1 MIKIYNTFIKTSVR
15 SSGQAI
21 CSVFRTSHL
30 SGHPD
35 KCEVRQLTQKNYQPR
50 VIDTLLQESLEAS
63 GAVWLQGPKWCGKT
77 WSARQVAQSALMMQ
91 DPDESAGYLQQALVK
106 PSLLLAGAVPRLI
119 DEWQV
124 APVLWD
130 AVRFAVDQ
138 RGEMGQFILTGST
151 MPLRKDTM
159 HSGTG
164 RISRLKMR
172 TMSLFESN
180 ESTGQ
185 VSLARLFCQDEPE
198 GMAQLPIESIAFAI
212 ARGGWPAS
220 IGLSGKAALA
230 QAGKYLTAIVE
241 NDVFELSDVQ
251 RNPRRIMLLM
261 RSLARNIATM
271 ASLETLRKD
280 VSGSE
285 SELAA
290 STVVAYL
297 DILERLYVVENQP
310 AWSTRLRSKAYLRKS
325 PKRHFVD
332 PSIAVAALHTNP
344 EGLLRDFNT
353 FGYLFESMCIRD
365 LRIYAQK
372 LGGEVCHYC
381 DETGLEADAII
392 TLPDGRWGAVEI
404 KMGQR
409 QVEEAAG
416 NLLKLKQK
424 VDTEVMH
431 PPVFLMVLTG
441 NGYAM
446 KMDNGVLVVPIT
458 CLKD

>member
-1 MIKIYNTFIKTSVR
+1 MEYV
-15 SSGQAI
+15 
-21 CSVFRTSHL
+21 
-30 SGHPD
+30 
-35 KCEVRQLTQKNYQPR
+35 NYR
-50 VIDTLLQESLEAS
+50 ARIIDIILRDALEAS

-77 WSARQVAQSALMMQ
+77 WTASQIARSILMMQ
-91 DPDESAGYLQQALVK
+91 DPDESANYLQQAMVK
-106 PSLLLAGAVPRLI
+106 PSLLLDGDTPRLI

-130 AVRFAVDQ
+130 AVRHAVDQ
-138 RGEMGQFILTGST
+138 RGEMGQFILTAST
-151 MPLRKDTM
+151 KPLRSETM

-164 RISRLKMR
+164 RIARLKMR
-172 TMSLFESN
+172 TMSLFESG

-185 VSLARLFCQDEPE
+185 VSLENLFSQETPE
-198 GMAQLPIESIAFAI
+198 GSAQLSIEGLAFAV

-220 IGLSGKAALA
+220 IKLPVKAALA
-230 QAGKYLTAIVE
+230 QAGKYLTSIVE

-261 RSLARNIATM
+261 RSLARNVATM
-271 ASLETLRKD
+271 ASVETLRKD

-285 SELAA
+285 SELAV
-290 STVVAYL
+290 STVNAYL
-297 DILERLYVVENQP
+297 DILERLYVIENQP

-325 PKRHFVD
+325 PKRHFTD
-332 PSIAVAALHTNP
+332 PSIAVAAMQTNP
-344 EGLLRDFNT
+344 DGLLRDFNT
-353 FGYLFESMCIRD
+353 FGYLFESMCVRD

-372 LGGEVCHYC
+372 LGGEVCHYS

-409 QVEEAAG
+409 QVDEAAI
-416 NLLKLKQK
+416 NLLKLKKK
-424 VDTEVMH
+424 VDTDVMQ
-431 PPVFLMVLTG
+431 PPAFLMVLTG
-441 NGYAM
+441 NGYAL
-446 KMDNGVLVVPIT
+446 KLDNGVLVVPIT

>member
-1 MIKIYNTFIKTSVR
+1 MAQTSYR
-15 SSGQAI
+15 
-21 CSVFRTSHL
+21 
-30 SGHPD
+30 
-35 KCEVRQLTQKNYQPR
+35 PR
-50 VIDTLLQESLEAS
+50 VIDTILREELEAS

-77 WSARQVAQSALMMQ
+77 CTARQMSRSFLMMQ
-91 DPDESAGYLQQALVK
+91 DPDESSNYLQQAMVK
-106 PSLLLAGAVPRLI
+106 PSLLLDGDTPRLI

-151 MPLRKDTM
+151 MPLRSETM

-172 TMSLFESN
+172 TMSLFESS

-185 VSLARLFCQDEPE
+185 VSLESLFNQAKPE
-198 GMAQLPIESIAFAI
+198 GSAQLSIEGLAFAI

-220 IGLSGKAALA
+220 IGLSDKAALA
-230 QAGKYLTAIVE
+230 QAGNYLTAIVE
-241 NDVFELSDVQ
+241 NDVFELSDIK

-271 ASLETLRKD
+271 ATAETLRKD

-285 SELAA
+285 SDLAV
-290 STVVAYL
+290 STVNDYL
-297 DILERLYVVENQP
+297 NILERLFVVENQP

-325 PKRHFVD
+325 SKRHFTD
-332 PSIAVAALHTNP
+332 PSIAVAALQTNP
-344 EGLLRDFNT
+344 DGLLHDFNT
-353 FGYLFESMCIRD
+353 FGFLFESMCIRD

-392 TLPDGRWGAVEI
+392 SLPDGRWGAVEI

-409 QVEEAAG
+409 QVEEAAK
-416 NLLKLKQK
+416 NLLKLKTK

-431 PPVFLMVLTG
+431 PPAFLMVLTG
-441 NGYAM
+441 NGYAL
-446 KMDNGVLVVPIT
+446 KLDNGVLVVPIT

>member
-1 MIKIYNTFIKTSVR
+1 M
-15 SSGQAI
+15 
-21 CSVFRTSHL
+21 
-30 SGHPD
+30 
-35 KCEVRQLTQKNYQPR
+35 QKNYRPR
-50 VIDTLLQESLEAS
+50 VIDTILKEALEAS

-77 WSARQVAQSALMMQ
+77 RTARQVARSILMMQ
-91 DPDESAGYLQQALVK
+91 DPDESANYIQQAMVK
-106 PSLLLAGAVPRLI
+106 PSLLLDGDTPRLI

-138 RGEMGQFILTGST
+138 RGEMGQFVLTGST
-151 MPLRKDTM
+151 MPLRSETM

-172 TMSLFESN
+172 TMSLFESG

-185 VSLARLFCQDEPE
+185 VSLEGLFNQVVPE
-198 GMAQLPIESIAFAI
+198 GMAKLSIERVAFAV

-220 IGLSGKAALA
+220 IGLSDKAALA

-261 RSLARNIATM
+261 RSLARNISTM
-271 ASLETLRKD
+271 ASIETLRKD

-285 SELAA
+285 TELSAI
-290 STVVAYL
+290 TINTYL
-297 DILERLYVVENQP
+297 DILERLFVIENQP

-325 PKRHFVD
+325 PKRHFTD
-332 PSIAVAALHTNP
+332 PSIAVAALQTNP
-344 EGLLRDFNT
+344 DGLLRDFNT

-365 LRIYAQK
+365 LRIYVHK
-372 LGGEVCHYC
+372 LGGEICHYC

-392 TLPDGRWGAVEI
+392 TLPDGRWAAVEI

-409 QVEEAAG
+409 QVEEAAN
-416 NLLKLKQK
+416 NLLKLKNK
-424 VDTEVMH
+424 VNTEVMH
-431 PPVFLMVLTG
+431 PPTFLMVLTG
-441 NGYAM
+441 NGYALQLE
-446 KMDNGVLVVPIT
+446 NGVMVVPIT

>member
-1 MIKIYNTFIKTSVR
+1 
-15 SSGQAI
+15 
-21 CSVFRTSHL
+21 
-30 SGHPD
+30 
-35 KCEVRQLTQKNYQPR
+35 
-50 VIDTLLQESLEAS
+50 
-63 GAVWLQGPKWCGKT
+63 
-77 WSARQVAQSALMMQ
+77 
-91 DPDESAGYLQQALVK
+91 
-106 PSLLLAGAVPRLI
+106 
-119 DEWQV
+119 
-124 APVLWD
+124 
-130 AVRFAVDQ
+130 
-138 RGEMGQFILTGST
+138 
-151 MPLRKDTM
+151 MPLCNEIM

-172 TMSLFESN
+172 TMSLFESS

-185 VSLARLFCQDEPE
+185 VSLERLFNQIEPE
-198 GMAQLPIESIAFAI
+198 GSAQLSIEGLAFAI

-220 IGLSGKAALA
+220 IGLSEKSGLA
-230 QAGKYLTAIVE
+230 QAGQYLTAIIE
-241 NDVFELSDVQ
+241 NEVFELSNIQ

-271 ASLETLRKD
+271 ATAETLRKD

-285 SELAA
+285 SDLAV
-290 STVVAYL
+290 STVKAYL

-325 PKRHFVD
+325 PKRHFTD
-332 PSIAVAALHTNP
+332 PSIAVAALQTNP
-344 EGLLRDFNT
+344 AGLLRDFNT

-409 QVEEAAG
+409 QVEEAAH
-416 NLLKLKQK
+416 NLLKLKRK

-431 PPVFLMVLTG
+431 PPAFLMVLTG
-441 NGYAM
+441 NGYAL
-446 KMDNGVLVVPIT
+446 KLENGVLVVPIT

>member
-1 MIKIYNTFIKTSVR
+1 MAQISYR
-15 SSGQAI
+15 
-21 CSVFRTSHL
+21 
-30 SGHPD
+30 
-35 KCEVRQLTQKNYQPR
+35 PR
-50 VIDTLLQESLEAS
+50 VIDTILKESLEAS
-63 GAVWLQGPKWCGKT
+63 GAVWIQGPKWCGKT
-77 WSARQVAQSALMMQ
+77 WTARQMSRSFLMMQ
-91 DPDESAGYLQQALVK
+91 DPDESANYLQQAMVK
-106 PSLLLAGAVPRLI
+106 PSLLLNGDTPRLI
-119 DEWQV
+119 DEWQA

-151 MPLRKDTM
+151 MPLRSETM

-185 VSLARLFCQDEPE
+185 VSLESLFDHAEPE
-198 GMAQLPIESIAFAI
+198 GTAQLSIEGLAFAI

-220 IGLSGKAALA
+220 IGLSEKAALA
-230 QAGKYLTAIVE
+230 QSGKYLTAIVE

-271 ASLETLRKD
+271 ATVETLRKD

-285 SELAA
+285 SDLAV
-290 STVVAYL
+290 STVNAYL

-325 PKRHFVD
+325 PKRHFTD
-332 PSIAVAALHTNP
+332 PSIAVAALQTSP
-344 EGLLRDFNT
+344 DGLLRDFNT

-372 LGGEVCHYC
+372 LGGEVCHHC

-392 TLPDGRWGAVEI
+392 TLPDGQWGAVEI

-409 QVEEAAG
+409 QVEKAAI
-416 NLLKLKQK
+416 NLLKLAKK

-431 PPVFLMVLTG
+431 PPAFLMVLTG
-441 NGYAM
+441 NGYALRLE
-446 KMDNGVLVVPIT
+446 NGVLVVPIS

>member
-1 MIKIYNTFIKTSVR
+1 M
-15 SSGQAI
+15 
-21 CSVFRTSHL
+21 
-30 SGHPD
+30 
-35 KCEVRQLTQKNYQPR
+35 TQVGYRPR
-50 VIDTLLQESLEAS
+50 IIDEILKEALEAS

-77 WSARQVAQSALMMQ
+77 WTASQIARSILMMQ
-91 DPDESAGYLQQALVK
+91 DPDESANYLQQAMVK
-106 PSLLLAGAVPRLI
+106 PSLLLNGDTPRLI

-138 RGEMGQFILTGST
+138 RGKMGQFILTAST
-151 MPLRKDTM
+151 KPLRRETM

-164 RISRLKMR
+164 RIARLKMR
-172 TMSLFESN
+172 TMSLFESG

-185 VSLARLFCQDEPE
+185 VSLEKLFNHEEPE
-198 GMAQLPIESIAFAI
+198 GSAQLSIEDLAFAI

-220 IGLSGKAALA
+220 IGLPVKAALA
-230 QAGKYLTAIVE
+230 QAGNYLISIVE

-261 RSLARNIATM
+261 RSLARNVATM
-271 ASLETLRKD
+271 ATIETLRKD

-285 SELAA
+285 SELAV
-290 STVVAYL
+290 STVNSYL
-297 DILERLYVVENQP
+297 DILERLFIVDNQP

-332 PSIAVAALHTNP
+332 PSIAVAAMQTNP
-344 EGLLRDFNT
+344 DGLLRDFNT
-353 FGYLFESMCIRD
+353 FGYLFESMCVRD

-372 LGGEVCHYC
+372 IGGEVCHYS
-381 DETGLEADAII
+381 DETDLEADAII

-409 QVEEAAG
+409 QVDEAAN
-416 NLLKLKQK
+416 NLLNLKKK
-424 VDTEVMH
+424 VNTDVMQ

-441 NGYAM
+441 NGFAM
-446 KMDNGVLVVPIT
+446 KLENGVIVVPIT

>member
-1 MIKIYNTFIKTSVR
+1 V
-15 SSGQAI
+15 
-21 CSVFRTSHL
+21 
-30 SGHPD
+30 
-35 KCEVRQLTQKNYQPR
+35 TQKSYQSR
-50 VIDTLLQESLEAS
+50 VIDTLLKEALEAS

-77 WSARQVAQSALMMQ
+77 WTALQVAQSSVMMQ
-91 DPDESAGYLQQALVK
+91 DPDESANYLQQAMVK
-106 PSLLLAGAVPRLI
+106 PSLLLSGDTPRLI

-130 AVRFAVDQ
+130 AVRYAVDQ
-138 RGEMGQFILTGST
+138 RGEMDQFILTGST
-151 MPLRKDTM
+151 MPLRKETM

-172 TMSLFESN
+172 TMSLFESG

-185 VSLARLFCQDEPE
+185 VSLAGLFNQHEPD
-198 GMAQLPIESIAFAI
+198 GTAQLPIEGLAFAI

-220 IGLSGKAALA
+220 IGLSDKAALA
-230 QAGKYLTAIVE
+230 QAGKYLTAIVD

-271 ASLETLRKD
+271 VSVETLRKD
-280 VSGSE
+280 VTGSE
-285 SELAA
+285 NDLAV
-290 STVVAYL
+290 STVNAYL

-332 PSIAVAALHTNP
+332 PSIAVAALQTNP

-372 LGGEVCHYC
+372 LGGEVCHYH

-416 NLLKLKQK
+416 NLLKITKK
-424 VDTEVMH
+424 VDTEVMQ
-431 PPVFLMVLTG
+431 PPAFLMLLTG
-441 NGYAM
+441 NGYAL
-446 KMDNGVLVVPIT
+446 KLDNGVLVVPVT
-458 CLKD
+458 CLRE

>member
-1 MIKIYNTFIKTSVR
+1 MAHVSYR
-15 SSGQAI
+15 
-21 CSVFRTSHL
+21 
-30 SGHPD
+30 
-35 KCEVRQLTQKNYQPR
+35 PR
-50 VIDTLLQESLEAS
+50 IIDIILREALEAS

-77 WSARQVAQSALMMQ
+77 WTASQIARSILMMQ
-91 DPDESAGYLQQALVK
+91 DPDESANYLQQAMIK
-106 PSLLLAGAVPRLI
+106 PSLLLDGDTPRLI

-130 AVRFAVDQ
+130 AVRHAVDQ
-138 RGEMGQFILTGST
+138 RGEIGQFILTAST
-151 MPLRKDTM
+151 KPLRSETM

-164 RISRLKMR
+164 RIARLKMR
-172 TMSLFESN
+172 TMSLFESG

-185 VSLARLFCQDEPE
+185 VSLENLFSQETPE
-198 GMAQLPIESIAFAI
+198 GSAQLSIEGLAFTV

-220 IGLSGKAALA
+220 NGLSDKAALA
-230 QAGKYLTAIVE
+230 QAGKYLTSIVE

-261 RSLARNIATM
+261 RSLARNLATM
-271 ASLETLRKD
+271 ASVETLRKD

-285 SELAA
+285 SELAV
-290 STVVAYL
+290 STVNAYL
-297 DILERLYVVENQP
+297 DILERLYVIENQP

-325 PKRHFVD
+325 PKRHFSD
-332 PSIAVAALHTNP
+332 PSIAVAAMQTNP
-344 EGLLRDFNT
+344 DGLLRDFNT

-372 LGGEVCHYC
+372 LGGEVFHYC

-409 QVEEAAG
+409 QVEEAAN
-416 NLLKLKQK
+416 NLLKLKRK
-424 VDTEVMH
+424 VDTEVMR

-441 NGYAM
+441 NGYALTLE
-446 KMDNGVLVVPIT
+446 NGVIVVPIT

>member
-1 MIKIYNTFIKTSVR
+1 MPQTAYR
-15 SSGQAI
+15 
-21 CSVFRTSHL
+21 
-30 SGHPD
+30 
-35 KCEVRQLTQKNYQPR
+35 PR
-50 VIDTLLQESLEAS
+50 VIDAILGDALESS

-77 WSARQVAQSALMMQ
+77 WTARQVSRSILMMQ
-91 DPDESAGYLQQALVK
+91 DPDESANYLQQAMVK
-106 PSLLLAGAVPRLI
+106 PSLLLDGDTPRLI

-130 AVRFAVDQ
+130 AIRFAVDQ

-151 MPLRKDTM
+151 MPLRNETM

-172 TMSLFESN
+172 TMSLFESG

-185 VSLARLFCQDEPE
+185 VSLEGLFNQDVPA
-198 GMAQLPIESIAFAI
+198 GMALLPIERLAFAV

-220 IGLSGKAALA
+220 IGLSDKAALA

-261 RSLARNIATM
+261 RSLARNISTL
-271 ASLETLRKD
+271 ASIETLRKD

-285 SELAA
+285 RELSAI
-290 STVVAYL
+290 TINTYL
-297 DILERLYVVENQP
+297 DILERLYVIENQP

-325 PKRHFVD
+325 PKRHFSD
-332 PSIAVAALHTNP
+332 PSIAVAAMQTNP
-344 EGLLRDFNT
+344 DGLLRDFNT

-372 LGGEVCHYC
+372 LGAEVCHYS
-381 DETGLEADAII
+381 DDTGLEADAII

-416 NLLKLKQK
+416 NLLKLKRK
-424 VDTEVMH
+424 VDTEVMS
-431 PPVFLMVLTG
+431 PPAFLMVLTG
-441 NGYAM
+441 NGYAL
-446 KMDNGVLVVPIT
+446 KLENDVIVVPVT

>member
-1 MIKIYNTFIKTSVR
+1 MPQTAYR
-15 SSGQAI
+15 
-21 CSVFRTSHL
+21 
-30 SGHPD
+30 
-35 KCEVRQLTQKNYQPR
+35 PR
-50 VIDTLLQESLEAS
+50 VIDAILGDALESS

-77 WSARQVAQSALMMQ
+77 WTARQVARSILMMQ
-91 DPDESAGYLQQALVK
+91 DPDESANYLQQAMVK
-106 PSLLLAGAVPRLI
+106 PSLLLDGDTPRLI

-130 AVRFAVDQ
+130 AIRFAVDQ

-151 MPLRKDTM
+151 MPLRNETM

-172 TMSLFESN
+172 TMSLFESG

-185 VSLARLFCQDEPE
+185 VSLEGLFNQDVPA
-198 GMAQLPIESIAFAI
+198 GMALLPIERLAFAV

-220 IGLSGKAALA
+220 IGLSDKAALA

-261 RSLARNIATM
+261 RSLARNISTL
-271 ASLETLRKD
+271 ASIETLRKD

-285 SELAA
+285 RELSAI
-290 STVVAYL
+290 TINTYL
-297 DILERLYVVENQP
+297 DILERLYVIENQP

-325 PKRHFVD
+325 PKRHFSD
-332 PSIAVAALHTNP
+332 PSIAVAAMQTNP
-344 EGLLRDFNT
+344 DGLLRDFNT

-372 LGGEVCHYC
+372 LGAEVCHYS
-381 DETGLEADAII
+381 DDTGLEADAII

-409 QVEEAAG
+409 QVEEAAS
-416 NLLKLKQK
+416 NLLKLKRK
-424 VDTEVMH
+424 VDIEVMS
-431 PPVFLMVLTG
+431 PPAFLMVLTG
-441 NGYAM
+441 NGYAL
-446 KMDNGVLVVPIT
+446 KLENDVIVVPVT

>member
-1 MIKIYNTFIKTSVR
+1 MAQKI
-15 SSGQAI
+15 
-21 CSVFRTSHL
+21 
-30 SGHPD
+30 
-35 KCEVRQLTQKNYQPR
+35 YQPR
-50 VIDTLLQESLEAS
+50 VIDSLLQESLAAS

-77 WSARQVAQSALMMQ
+77 WTALQVARSSLMMQ
-91 DPDESAGYLQQALVK
+91 DPDESANYLQQAMVK
-106 PSLLLAGAVPRLI
+106 PSLLLGGDTPRLI

-138 RGEMGQFILTGST
+138 RGEMGLFILTGST
-151 MPLRKDTM
+151 MPLRNETM

-172 TMSLFESN
+172 TMSLFESG

-185 VSLARLFCQDEPE
+185 VSLDGIFNQDEPE
-198 GMAQLPIESIAFAI
+198 GSADLSVEGLAFAI
-212 ARGGWPAS
+212 SRGGWPAS
-220 IGLSGKAALA
+220 IGLPDKAALA

-271 ASLETLRKD
+271 ASVETLRKD

-285 SELAA
+285 RELAVN
-290 STVVAYL
+290 TVNTYL

-325 PKRHFVD
+325 PKRHFID
-332 PSIAVAALHTNP
+332 PSIAVAALQTNP
-344 EGLLRDFNT
+344 DGLLRDFNT
-353 FGYLFESMCIRD
+353 FGCLFESMCIRD

-392 TLPDGRWGAVEI
+392 TLPDGRWGAIEI

-409 QVEEAAG
+409 QVEEAAN

-424 VDTEVMH
+424 VDTEVMQ
-431 PPVFLMVLTG
+431 PPSFLMVLTG
-441 NGYAM
+441 NGYAL
-446 KMDNGVLVVPIT
+446 KLDNGVLVVPIT

>member
-1 MIKIYNTFIKTSVR
+1 V
-15 SSGQAI
+15 
-21 CSVFRTSHL
+21 
-30 SGHPD
+30 
-35 KCEVRQLTQKNYQPR
+35 TQTTYRPR
-50 VIDTLLQESLEAS
+50 VIDPILRDALEAS

-77 WSARQVAQSALMMQ
+77 WTARQVARSILMMQ
-91 DPDESAGYLQQALVK
+91 DPDESANYLQQAMVK
-106 PSLLLAGAVPRLI
+106 PSLLLDGDTPRLI

-124 APVLWD
+124 APMLWD
-130 AVRFAVDQ
+130 AVRYAVDQ

-151 MPLRKDTM
+151 MPLRNETM

-164 RISRLKMR
+164 RISRIKMR
-172 TMSLFESN
+172 PMSMFESE

-185 VSLARLFCQDEPE
+185 VSLEGLFNQDIPE
-198 GMAQLPIESIAFAI
+198 GMAILSIERLAFAV

-220 IGLSGKAALA
+220 IGLSDKAALA
-230 QAGKYLTAIVE
+230 QAAKYLTAIVE

-261 RSLARNIATM
+261 RSLARNISTM
-271 ASLETLRKD
+271 ASIETLRKD

-285 SELAA
+285 TELSAITIN
-290 STVVAYL
+290 SYL
-297 DILERLYVVENQP
+297 DILERLYVIENQP

-325 PKRHFVD
+325 PKRHFTD
-332 PSIAVAALHTNP
+332 PSIAVAAMQTNP
-344 EGLLRDFNT
+344 DGLLRDFNT

-365 LRIYAQK
+365 LRIYAQI

-409 QVEEAAG
+409 QVEEAAN
-416 NLLKLKQK
+416 NLLKLKRK
-424 VDTEVMH
+424 VDIEVMQ
-431 PPVFLMVLTG
+431 PPAFLMVLTG
-441 NGYAM
+441 NGYALQLE
-446 KMDNGVLVVPIT
+446 NGVIVVPIT

>member
-1 MIKIYNTFIKTSVR
+1 MT
-15 SSGQAI
+15 QA
-21 CSVFRTSHL
+21 SYR
-30 SGHPD
+30 
-35 KCEVRQLTQKNYQPR
+35 PR
-50 VIDTLLQESLEAS
+50 IIDTILRDALEAS

-77 WSARQVAQSALMMQ
+77 WTASQIARSFLIMQ
-91 DPDESAGYLQQALVK
+91 DPDESTNYLQQAMVK
-106 PSLLLAGAVPRLI
+106 PSLLLNGDTPRLI

-138 RGEMGQFILTGST
+138 RGEMGQFILTAST
-151 MPLRKDTM
+151 KPLRSEIM

-164 RISRLKMR
+164 RIARMKMR
-172 TMSLFESN
+172 TMSLFESG
-180 ESTGQ
+180 ESTGR
-185 VSLARLFCQDEPE
+185 VSLEGLFNQVTPE
-198 GMAQLPIESIAFAI
+198 GSAQLSIENLAFAV

-220 IGLSGKAALA
+220 IGLPAKAALA
-230 QAGKYLTAIVE
+230 QAGKYLTSIVE

-271 ASLETLRKD
+271 ASVETLRMD
-280 VSGSE
+280 VYGSE
-285 SELAA
+285 NELAV
-290 STVVAYL
+290 STVNAYL
-297 DILERLYVVENQP
+297 DILERLYIVENQP

-325 PKRHFVD
+325 PKRHYTD
-332 PSIAVAALHTNP
+332 PSIAVAALQTNP
-344 EGLLRDFNT
+344 DGLLRDFNT

-365 LRIYAQK
+365 LRIYAQR

-409 QVEEAAG
+409 QVDEAAN
-416 NLLKLKQK
+416 NLLKLKKK
-424 VDTEVMH
+424 VDIEVMQ
-431 PPVFLMVLTG
+431 PPAFLMVLTG
-441 NGYAM
+441 NGYALQLE
-446 KMDNGVLVVPIT
+446 NGVLVVPIT

>member
-1 MIKIYNTFIKTSVR
+1 M
-15 SSGQAI
+15 
-21 CSVFRTSHL
+21 
-30 SGHPD
+30 
-35 KCEVRQLTQKNYQPR
+35 TQVGYRPR
-50 VIDTLLQESLEAS
+50 IIDEILKDALEAS

-77 WSARQVAQSALMMQ
+77 WTASQIARSILMMQ
-91 DPDESAGYLQQALVK
+91 DPDESANYLQQAMVK
-106 PSLLLAGAVPRLI
+106 PSLLLNGDTPRLI

-138 RGEMGQFILTGST
+138 RGKMGQFILTAST
-151 MPLRKDTM
+151 KPLRRETM

-164 RISRLKMR
+164 RIARLKMR
-172 TMSLFESN
+172 TMSLFESG

-185 VSLARLFCQDEPE
+185 VSLEKLFNQEEPE
-198 GMAQLPIESIAFAI
+198 GSAQLSIEDLAFAI

-220 IGLSGKAALA
+220 IGLPVKAALA
-230 QAGKYLTAIVE
+230 QAGNYLISIVE
-241 NDVFELSDVQ
+241 KDVFELSDIQ

-261 RSLARNIATM
+261 RSLARNVATM
-271 ASLETLRKD
+271 ASIETLRKD

-285 SELAA
+285 SELAV
-290 STVVAYL
+290 STVNSYL
-297 DILERLYVVENQP
+297 DILERLYIVDNQP

-332 PSIAVAALHTNP
+332 PSIAVAAMQTNP
-344 EGLLRDFNT
+344 DGLLRDFNT
-353 FGYLFESMCIRD
+353 FGYLFESMCVRD

-372 LGGEVCHYC
+372 IGGEVCHYS
-381 DETGLEADAII
+381 DETDLEADAII

-409 QVEEAAG
+409 QVDEAAN
-416 NLLKLKQK
+416 NLLNLKKK
-424 VDTEVMH
+424 VNTDVMQ

-441 NGYAM
+441 NGFAM
-446 KMDNGVLVVPIT
+446 KLENGVIVVPIT

>member
-1 MIKIYNTFIKTSVR
+1 M
-15 SSGQAI
+15 A
-21 CSVFRTSHL
+21 
-30 SGHPD
+30 
-35 KCEVRQLTQKNYQPR
+35 QKSYQPR
-50 VIDTLLQESLEAS
+50 VIDTLLRESLAAS

-77 WSARQVAQSALMMQ
+77 WTALQVARSSVMMQ
-91 DPDESAGYLQQALVK
+91 DPDESANYLQQAMVK
-106 PSLLLAGAVPRLI
+106 PSLLLNGDTPRLI

-151 MPLRKDTM
+151 MPLRNETM

-172 TMSLFESN
+172 TMSLFESG

-185 VSLARLFCQDEPE
+185 VSLDRLFNQDEPE
-198 GMAQLPIESIAFAI
+198 GTARLSVEGLAFAI

-220 IGLSGKAALA
+220 IGLPDKAALA

-271 ASLETLRKD
+271 ASVETLRKD

-285 SELAA
+285 RELAV
-290 STVVAYL
+290 STVNAYL

-325 PKRHFVD
+325 PKRHFID
-332 PSIAVAALHTNP
+332 PSIAVAALQTNP
-344 EGLLRDFNT
+344 DGLLRDFNT

-392 TLPDGRWGAVEI
+392 ALPDGRWGAVEI

-409 QVEEAAG
+409 QIEEAAK
-416 NLLKLKQK
+416 NLLKLKSK
-424 VDTEVMH
+424 IDVEVML
-431 PPVFLMVLTG
+431 PPSFLMVMTG

-446 KMDNGVLVVPIT
+446 KLDNGVLVVPIT

>member
-1 MIKIYNTFIKTSVR
+1 MSQTTYR
-15 SSGQAI
+15 
-21 CSVFRTSHL
+21 
-30 SGHPD
+30 
-35 KCEVRQLTQKNYQPR
+35 PR
-50 VIDTLLQESLEAS
+50 VIDAILGDALEAS

-77 WSARQVAQSALMMQ
+77 LTASQLARSILMMQ
-91 DPDESAGYLQQALVK
+91 DPDESTNYLQQAMVK
-106 PSLLLAGAVPRLI
+106 PSLLLDGDTPRLI

-130 AVRFAVDQ
+130 AIRFAVDQ

-151 MPLRKDTM
+151 MPLRNETM

-172 TMSLFESN
+172 TMSLFESE

-185 VSLARLFCQDEPE
+185 VSLEGLFNQDVPE
-198 GMAQLPIESIAFAI
+198 GVALLSIERLAFVV

-220 IGLSGKAALA
+220 IGLSDKAALA

-251 RNPRRIMLLM
+251 RSPRRIMLLM
-261 RSLARNIATM
+261 RSLARNISTL
-271 ASLETLRKD
+271 ASIETLRKD
-280 VSGSE
+280 VTGSE
-285 SELAA
+285 SELSAI
-290 STVVAYL
+290 TINTYL
-297 DILERLYVVENQP
+297 DILERLYVIENQP

-325 PKRHFVD
+325 PKRHFTD
-332 PSIAVAALHTNP
+332 PSIAVAAMQTNP
-344 EGLLRDFNT
+344 DGLLRDFNT

-365 LRIYAQK
+365 LRVYAQK
-372 LGGEVCHYC
+372 LGGEVCHYN
-381 DETGLEADAII
+381 DETGLEVDAII

-409 QVEEAAG
+409 QVEEAAN
-416 NLLKLKQK
+416 NLLKLKKK
-424 VDTEVMH
+424 VDIEVMQ
-431 PPVFLMVLTG
+431 PPAFLMVLTG
-441 NGYAM
+441 NGYAL
-446 KMDNGVLVVPIT
+446 KLENGVLVVPIS